1 MRPGSLKPGFSTAI
15 EADDVSGR
23 GVGLDIVHSNIAK
36 LGGTVRVKTR
46 LGEGTVFT
54 VSVPLTLA
62 VFRALLVTASGQ
74 RFVIPL
80 SGVVEV
86 AHVPVSNVKS
96 IGTGE
101 AIIQG
106 SIDYTDK
113 ELNLP
118 KAILAKGMESVAS
131 VVSDMIGQTINMR
144 VPEVL
149 LMPYN
154 EIAKVHTYDIGEP
167 SIGVQVEMSGDI
179 EG

>member
-1 MRPGSLKPGFSTAI
+1 M
-15 EADDVSGR
+15 
-23 GVGLDIVHSNIAK
+23 
-36 LGGTVRVKTR
+36 
-46 LGEGTVFT
+46 
-54 VSVPLTLA
+54 
-62 VFRALLVTASGQ
+62 
-74 RFVIPL
+74 
-80 SGVVEV
+80 
-86 AHVPVSNVKS
+86 PVSNVKS